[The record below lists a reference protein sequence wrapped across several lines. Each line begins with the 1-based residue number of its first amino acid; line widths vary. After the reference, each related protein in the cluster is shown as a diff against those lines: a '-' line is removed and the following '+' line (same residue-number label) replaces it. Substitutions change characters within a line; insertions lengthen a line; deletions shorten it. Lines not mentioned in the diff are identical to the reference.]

1 MQMIRCVVWLV
12 LYMYDVGSSIFYYTY
27 VYIAMI
33 VCVDSL
39 LCPMKLLACEGW
51 GCSRYVVLVY
61 EFLMCLHGVN
71 PTFVSS
77 FSSIW

>member
-39 LCPMKLLACEGW
+39 PCPMKLLVKAGAAA
-51 GCSRYVVLVY
+51 G
-61 EFLMCLHGVN
+61 M
-71 PTFVSS
+71 
-77 FSSIW
+77 